1 MSTTRKKRESS
12 DEDELR
18 KRIKELESTNRVLRK
33 RLKKLEGYH
42 QQKEDLVIEAEIN
55 EEIAELTDERK
66 QYAKTNAVP
75 TCPECEGMIT
85 VVKTAG
91 RMFTR
96 CGNHPVCQYRTKA
109 VREE

>member
-1 MSTTRKKRESS
+1 MAKKNN
-12 DEDELR
+12 DEADQLR
-18 KRIKELESTNRVLRK
+18 QKIKELESTNRVLRK
-33 RLKKLEGYH
+33 RLKKLDAYH

-55 EEIAELTDERK
+55 EEIADLTEERK

-75 TCPECEGMIT
+75 TCPECEGTIT